1 MATEALV
8 PPGGPPP
15 RSVDRLARGGLGA
28 AALVALAAAALDVH
42 PLAVLLVLVGT
53 IAFAATHR
61 WLLSWRTMLGGIVL
75 VILFIPIKRYELP
88 FKLPLQVEPYRLLVG
103 GVGAALVASLL
114 IDPRLKLRRTGLDG
128 PLAMLVVAML
138 LSVLTRAGHVLDSGL
153 SSYVARNV
161 MFFASYLVVFYLV
174 TVALTRRSEVESI
187 LRLLVG
193 GGAVVAV
200 ATIYESRS
208 GYNVFDHLQQ
218 WIPVLH
224 FNGAPYVTDR
234 GGGARAYASGQHPIA
249 TGAALM
255 LLVPLGIYLVH
266 KTHQR
271 RWWLATGLLLMG
283 ALATKSRTAIV
294 MLVVILIAM
303 LILKPRQTR
312 RMLPRLLPLLLVVH
326 LALPGTIGSIKNAFL
341 PSGGI
346 VAQETSTEA
355 MWRVNYGRGRIGEW
369 DPALKEWS
377 RTPMFGQGA
386 GTRVNDFQD
395 PKFNSPI
402 TDDQWLASLL
412 ELGVV
417 GVVALLWFFTASIRR
432 LGRLARR
439 DDSDDGWLLA
449 ALASALAA
457 YAFGMLTFD
466 AFNFVQTT
474 MLAFLLAALGVV
486 LLRPQP
492 SGEPA

>member
-1 MATEALV
+1 
-8 PPGGPPP
+8 
-15 RSVDRLARGGLGA
+15 
-28 AALVALAAAALDVH
+28 
-42 PLAVLLVLVGT
+42 
-53 IAFAATHR
+53 
-61 WLLSWRTMLGGIVL
+61 
-75 VILFIPIKRYELP
+75 
-88 FKLPLQVEPYRLLVG
+88 
-103 GVGAALVASLL
+103 
-114 IDPRLKLRRTGLDG
+114 
-128 PLAMLVVAML
+128 
-138 LSVLTRAGHVLDSGL
+138 
-153 SSYVARNV
+153 
-161 MFFASYLVVFYLV
+161 
-174 TVALTRRSEVESI
+174 
-187 LRLLVG
+187 
-193 GGAVVAV
+193 
-200 ATIYESRS
+200 
-208 GYNVFDHLQQ
+208 
-218 WIPVLH
+218 
-224 FNGAPYVTDR
+224 
-234 GGGARAYASGQHPIA
+234 
-249 TGAALM
+249 M

-294 MLVVILIAM
+294 MLVVILVAM

-346 VAQETSTEA
+346 VAQETSTET

-417 GVVALLWFFTASIRR
+417 GVVALLLVLHRLDPPARAPGPPRRLRRRVAAGRARLGAGGLRVRDADLRRLQLRADDDARVPARRAGRRAAAPAAVRGAGVSTAELAPPASPAPAREPRRRPPPPPPPRTRACAAASSPGWSGSSRPRGSARRRGWSWRSSSRGCSARPTSASRPRSSSSPPWSSSSPTWPSAPRSSSARRSPTTTARRRSGPARPPAWPSPCWASRWPARSPTSTASRR
-432 LGRLARR
+432 SSR
-439 DDSDDGWLLA
+439 
-449 ALASALAA
+449 
-457 YAFGMLTFD
+457 
-466 AFNFVQTT
+466 
-474 MLAFLLAALGVV
+474 
-486 LLRPQP
+486 
-492 SGEPA
+492 